1 MIAGALVF
9 SVIVS
14 QGWSGRIVCGI
25 IEKGGSATSGTA
37 GECKRGGDLA
47 LLGGRGAAPKWR
59 HTHTVPVSH
68 LYGRRFEPR
77 PVSNHGILSYTE
89 RRSLGVTHTGSNH
102 GRRLVATGRRHFF
115 CQSGSIIL
123 EKKDHYF
130 GNSVDLI
137 SIIFR

>member
-47 LLGGRGAAPKWR
+47 QRGPCSA
-59 HTHTVPVSH
+59 
-68 LYGRRFEPR
+68 
-77 PVSNHGILSYTE
+77 
-89 RRSLGVTHTGSNH
+89 
-102 GRRLVATGRRHFF
+102 
-115 CQSGSIIL
+115 IL
-123 EKKDHYF
+123 EVCGVGIVEGF
-130 GNSVDLI
+130 CTTSRAVLR
-137 SIIFR
+137 SRIFLA